1 MAQPSLR
8 HLVLI
13 PPRRSVAAVVRVTL
27 IVDGLAHVL
36 LQLACVFLQVPS
48 CLFHMI
54 SGDLADTLLHSA
66 LDLVFGTLN
75 AILVHAASPLKACDI
90 ADTTFIASRKSAV
103 RDRDVDVALVCRP
116 RLNALNTDDHR
127 GRLSLRRHPAAILPA
142 CSGPPAKEPRMLHV
156 MLLTLAMAV
165 STPINSP
172 TLPNRP
178 VPTLDLD
185 RYAGEWHE
193 IAHLPMYFQ
202 RKCVGAVIA
211 RYTPRAD
218 GTIHIHN
225 ACETSSGRQT
235 VDGVAKIEDDQPA
248 VFKVRFAPAWLS
260 WLPRA
265 WADYWV
271 IEVSPDYQWAVI
283 GSPSRKYLWIL
294 SRRPDMQR
302 ALFESIKHHARQ
314 RGYAVEKL
322 VLMAPLN

>member
-1 MAQPSLR
+1 
-8 HLVLI
+8 
-13 PPRRSVAAVVRVTL
+13 
-27 IVDGLAHVL
+27 
-36 LQLACVFLQVPS
+36 
-48 CLFHMI
+48 
-54 SGDLADTLLHSA
+54 
-66 LDLVFGTLN
+66 
-75 AILVHAASPLKACDI
+75 
-90 ADTTFIASRKSAV
+90 
-103 RDRDVDVALVCRP
+103 
-116 RLNALNTDDHR
+116 
-127 GRLSLRRHPAAILPA
+127 
-142 CSGPPAKEPRMLHV
+142 MLHV